1 MDHHPYPVDG
11 FLRLPQVLQLIP
23 VSRSG
28 FWAGIK
34 EGRYPA
40 PVKLSARVT
49 VWRLSDVR
57 AYIDSVAK

>member
-1 MDHHPYPVDG
+1 MDRHTQAVDC

-28 FWAGIK
+28 WWAGVK
-34 EGRYPA
+34 DGRYPT

-49 VWRLSDVR
+49 VWRMSDVQ
-57 AYIDSVAK
+57 AYIDSVSK

>member
-1 MDHHPYPVDG
+1 MDRHTQPVDS

-28 FWAGIK
+28 WWAGVK
-34 EGRYPA
+34 DGRYPT

-49 VWRLSDVR
+49 VWRMSDVQ
-57 AYIDSVAK
+57 AYIDSVSK

>member
-1 MDHHPYPVDG
+1 MDRHTQAVDS

-28 FWAGIK
+28 WWAGVK
-34 EGRYPA
+34 NGRYPT

-49 VWRLSDVR
+49 VWRMSDVQ
-57 AYIDSVAK
+57 AYIDSVSK

>member
-1 MDHHPYPVDG
+1 MDRHTQLVDS

-28 FWAGIK
+28 WWAGVK
-34 EGRYPA
+34 DGRYPT

-49 VWRLSDVR
+49 VWRMSDVQ
-57 AYIDSVAK
+57 AYIDSVSK